1 MTTQDFAKH
10 MPDYLDLLN
19 AFRKLGYS
27 TTSAIAD
34 LCDNP
39 YDAGATKCWV
49 SVKKGVNVIDNI
61 VISDNGS
68 GMTQYEL
75 QKALVPAST
84 GRIRKFT
91 NELGCFGVG
100 MVSAGLSLGNKIE
113 VYTRG
118 EEGDFYSYIDWDE
131 KFLSNNPVNE
141 IRRCTADE
149 SATVLKPYLH
159 GSKTGTVIW
168 ITKTSIAQTRYE
180 SLLKQLEFHLGVTY
194 FGLQDKY
201 EVFINLAPVKAWDIL
216 EANKCADVSA
226 VHTFKVS
233 KIVNNKRI
241 EGNISLQLSYI
252 WAENAERPYPSIM
265 GRTGE
270 NQGGALVRNGRTL
283 AYGTMM
289 GIEAKTPLHNALR
302 FRVSYDNPELDSV
315 VFSLNV
321 QKDDCQIVDKEVWD
335 WLANHVKTYIS
346 KVVRPLNKRYRKSK
360 VAKTPSSGSRTR
372 LPLNVER
379 VKFMANHQL
388 VKKLLSTDTTKLT
401 SPIAIATL
409 CELKTMAEKVNTS
422 SIQALKAHNKVV
434 KATDEATN

>member
-1 MTTQDFAKH
+1 MQTQDFAKH

-49 SVKKGVNVIDNI
+49 SMKKGDNVIEDI

-75 QKALVPAST
+75 QKALIPAST
-84 GRIRKFT
+84 GRIRKYT
-91 NELGCFGVG
+91 DELGCFGVG

-113 VYTRG
+113 VYTLG
-118 EEGDFYSYIDWDE
+118 SEGAFYSYIDWDE
-131 KFLSNNPVNE
+131 KFLTNNPVNV
-141 IRRCTADE
+141 IRRCTPDE
-149 SATVLKPYLH
+149 VATVIKPYLH
-159 GSKTGTVIW
+159 GSTNGTVVW
-168 ITKTSIAQTRYE
+168 ITKTNIAQTRYD

-194 FGLQDKY
+194 QGLKDKY
-201 EVFINLAPVKAWDIL
+201 QVFLNNTPVKAWDIL
-216 EANKCADVSA
+216 EASKCADVSDTY
-226 VHTFKVS
+226 TFKVS
-233 KIVNNKRI
+233 KQVNGKRV
-241 EGNISLQLSYI
+241 EGNITLQFSYI

-265 GRTGE
+265 GRTNE

-283 AYGTMM
+283 TYGTMM
-289 GIEAKTPLHNALR
+289 GVEAKTPLHNALR
-302 FRVSYDNPELDSV
+302 FRVSYDNPALDSV

-321 QKDDCQIVDKEVWD
+321 QKDDCQIVDKQVWD
-335 WLANHVKTYIS
+335 WLSNHIKSYIS

-360 VAKTPSSGSRTR
+360 TSSATSSGSRTR

-379 VKFMANHQL
+379 IKYMANHNL
-388 VKKLLSTDTTKLT
+388 TKKLLSVDTTKM
-401 SPIAIATL
+401 SPAVAIATL
-409 CELKTMAEKVNTS
+409 GDLKAMAEKVNAS
-422 SIQALKAHNKVV
+422 SALALKAHNKVV
-434 KATDEATN
+434 KATQEATN